1 MSPVSVDD
9 LVFQLRATAAHL
21 EEMAA
26 EGQRPECTEPV
37 ARLTSACNHLAEA
50 SSGSVIGYH
59 SRVYYRDFQSPPAGA
74 HFSAEWGFIPT
85 SIGGTV
91 GDWVEYPH
99 QAVIAAIES
108 EAGHPDLGPATDFA
122 RLAKIAFDDGQAEV
136 VSILTSATQYQ
147 DDQVIRDA
155 IESAREMQPFT
166 QYTAVQAMMPNGAI
180 MSRDSRAMSDGA
192 QSSPHMAY
200 MGHLVELQDVGDR
213 CQALALLA
221 ARVANHLERATMRE
235 PDGSTHPGG
244 RVFIGHGRSLQWR
257 VLKDFVEG
265 DLELEIEEFNRVPTA
280 GVSTIDRLTEMLAN
294 TSFGFIVMTAEDEH
308 ADGSHHARENVVHE
322 AGLFQGRLGFHRAI
336 ILIEDACNEFSNVH
350 GLGQIRFPTGQIE
363 ATFEEVRRV
372 LRREGLIT

>member
-1 MSPVSVDD
+1 
-9 LVFQLRATAAHL
+9 
-21 EEMAA
+21 
-26 EGQRPECTEPV
+26 
-37 ARLTSACNHLAEA
+37 
-50 SSGSVIGYH
+50 
-59 SRVYYRDFQSPPAGA
+59 
-74 HFSAEWGFIPT
+74 
-85 SIGGTV
+85 
-91 GDWVEYPH
+91 
-99 QAVIAAIES
+99 
-108 EAGHPDLGPATDFA
+108 
-122 RLAKIAFDDGQAEV
+122 
-136 VSILTSATQYQ
+136 
-147 DDQVIRDA
+147 
-155 IESAREMQPFT
+155 
-166 QYTAVQAMMPNGAI
+166 
-180 MSRDSRAMSDGA
+180 
-192 QSSPHMAY
+192 
-200 MGHLVELQDVGDR
+200 
-213 CQALALLA
+213 
-221 ARVANHLERATMRE
+221 MRE